1 LRAAA
6 VEAFQYQ
13 ALDAAGRA
21 VSGVVQADTAR
32 QARSQLRAQ
41 GLLPS
46 AVDQV
51 RARERARQSW
61 ARGISAAELSLLTR
75 QMAILLASGLTME
88 QSLNA
93 LIEEASEPMTRE
105 VLGGVKTEL
114 TAGSSL
120 AGALG
125 SYEKS
130 FPDFYRALV
139 HGGEESGALPTVLQH
154 LADYLDARQVLR
166 QKTSL
171 ALLYPVLVTS
181 VAVSIVTGLLIYV
194 VPQVVQ
200 VFQQSRQ
207 SLPLLT
213 RALITLSDFL
223 RAAWP
228 YLAAIVVGAT
238 AAARLALR
246 GAAARRH
253 WHLLLLRTPWLGA
266 LVRGVNTSRF
276 ASTLAILVGGG
287 VPLLAAL
294 HSSARVMTNIPMREA
309 VERAIERV
317 REGAGLARA
326 LRDTR
331 AFPPLLV
338 HLVASG
344 EASGKLEQMLERA
357 ARLETQALERRLAV
371 FLTLLEPVM
380 ILFMGGMV
388 LMIVL
393 AILLPIIEI
402 NQLVR

>member
-1 LRAAA
+1 LQ
-6 VEAFQYQ
+6 AFQYQ
-13 ALDAAGRA
+13 ALDASGRK
-21 VSGVVQADTAR
+21 VSGVVEADTAR
-32 QARSQLRAQ
+32 QARGQLRAK

-46 AVDQV
+46 VVGEV
-51 RARERARQSW
+51 RARERARRTW
-61 ARGISAAELSLLTR
+61 ARGLSAAVLSLITR
-75 QMAILLASGLTME
+75 QLATLLESGLTIE

-93 LIEEASEPMTRE
+93 LIEEAEHPLTRE
-105 VLGGVKTEL
+105 VLAGVKMEL

-125 SYEKS
+125 AYESS

-139 HGGEESGALPTVLQH
+139 HGGEDSGALPTVLQH
-154 LADYLDARQVLR
+154 LADYLDARQALR

-171 ALLYPVLVTS
+171 ALLYPILVTV
-181 VAVSIVTGLLIYV
+181 VAVMIVTGLLIYV

-213 RALITLSDFL
+213 RALIAVSDFL

-228 YLAAIVVGAT
+228 YLVVILFGAAM
-238 AAARLALR
+238 AARMALR
-246 GAAARRH
+246 RERIRRR
-253 WHLLLLRTPWLGA
+253 WHELLLGMPWLGT

-287 VPLLAAL
+287 VPLLDAL
-294 HSSARVMTNIPMREA
+294 HSGARVMTNMVMKEA
-309 VERAIERV
+309 IERAIERV
-317 REGAGLARA
+317 REGASLARA
-326 LRDTR
+326 LGETR

-380 ILFMGGMV
+380 ILFMGGVV

>member
-1 LRAAA
+1 M
-6 VEAFQYQ
+6 
-13 ALDAAGRA
+13 G
-21 VSGVVQADTAR
+21 AR
-32 QARSQLRAQ
+32 HS
-41 GLLPS
+41 S
-46 AVDQV
+46 
-51 RARERARQSW
+51 
-61 ARGISAAELSLLTR
+61 AELSLVTR
-75 QMAILLASGLTME
+75 QMATLLDSGLTME

-105 VLGGVKTEL
+105 VLAGVKTEV
-114 TAGSSL
+114 TAGRSL

-125 SYEKS
+125 AYEKS

-154 LADYLDARQVLR
+154 LADYLDARQALK

-171 ALLYPVLVTS
+171 ALLYPVLVTV
-181 VAVSIVTGLLIYV
+181 VAVMIVTGLLVYV

-213 RALITLSDFL
+213 RALIGLSDFL
-223 RAAWP
+223 RATWP
-228 YLAAIVVGAT
+228 YLVAIIFGT
-238 AAARLALR
+238 AAAARMALR
-246 GAAARRH
+246 RAAVRRR
-253 WHLLLLRTPWLGA
+253 WHALLLRMPWLGP
-266 LVRGVNTSRF
+266 LIRGVNTSRF

-294 HSSARVMTNIPMREA
+294 DSGARVMTNMVMSEA
-309 VERAIERV
+309 IERAIERV
-317 REGAGLARA
+317 REGASLARA
-326 LRDTR
+326 LGETR

-344 EASGKLEQMLERA
+344 EVSGKLEQMLERA

-380 ILFMGGMV
+380 ILVMGGSCC
-388 LMIVL
+388 
-393 AILLPIIEI
+393 
-402 NQLVR
+402 

>member
-1 LRAAA
+1 L
-6 VEAFQYQ
+6 EAFQYQ
-13 ALDAAGRA
+13 ALDAAGRT
-21 VSGVVQADTAR
+21 VSGVVEADSAR
-32 QARSQLRAQ
+32 QARTQLRAR

-46 AVDQV
+46 VLGKVQKN
-51 RARERARQSW
+51 ARHPWS
-61 ARGISAAELSLLTR
+61 RGLSSAELSLVTR
-75 QMAILLASGLTME
+75 QMATLLGSGLTME

-93 LIEEASEPMTRE
+93 LIEEAEKPMTRE
-105 VLGGVKTEL
+105 VLAGVKAEV

-120 AGALG
+120 ALALG
-125 SYEKS
+125 AYEKS

-139 HGGEESGALPTVLQH
+139 HGGEESGALPTVLEH
-154 LADYLDARQVLR
+154 LADYLDARQALR

-171 ALLYPVLVTS
+171 ALLYPALVAI
-181 VAVSIVTGLLIYV
+181 VAVMIVTGLLVYV

-213 RALITLSDFL
+213 RALIGLSDFL

-228 YLAAIVVGAT
+228 YLLVIVLGT
-238 AAARLALR
+238 AAAAHMALR
-246 GAAARRH
+246 RPDARRR
-253 WHLLLLRTPWLGA
+253 WHVLLLRMPWLGS
-266 LVRGVNTSRF
+266 LLRGVDTSRF

-287 VPLLAAL
+287 VPLLSAL
-294 HSSARVMTNIPMREA
+294 TSGARVMTNMVMKEA
-309 VERAIERV
+309 IERAIERV
-317 REGAGLARA
+317 RQGASLARA
-326 LRDTR
+326 LGETR

-344 EASGKLEQMLERA
+344 ETSGKLEQMLERA

-371 FLTLLEPVM
+371 FLTLIEPVM
-380 ILFMGGMV
+380 ILVMGGVV